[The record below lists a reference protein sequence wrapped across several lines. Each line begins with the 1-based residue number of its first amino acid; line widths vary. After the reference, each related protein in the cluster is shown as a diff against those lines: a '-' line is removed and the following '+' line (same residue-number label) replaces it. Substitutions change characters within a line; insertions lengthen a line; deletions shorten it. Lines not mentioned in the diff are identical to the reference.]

1 MMAVTGRCLLG
12 AGQRLA
18 GEHGFVNAQAVD
30 VEQAQVGGD
39 LVARLQQHLAGHDLA
54 RSALEGCS
62 HRQVRYE
69 AHSNTGVDTV
79 ADMCALDDVQVFK
92 CTTFDGRDEIVEA
105 LRSVRSQLRIEVLS
119 DANISYA
126 NQSWPSVASM
136 QAWIR

>member
-79 ADMCALDDVQVFK
+79 ADMTCALL
-92 CTTFDGRDEIVEA
+92 TTY
-105 LRSVRSQLRIEVLS
+105 RSSSAPRSMAVMRSSRLFV
-119 DANISYA
+119 
-126 NQSWPSVASM
+126 PSAVNFE
-136 QAWIR
+136 